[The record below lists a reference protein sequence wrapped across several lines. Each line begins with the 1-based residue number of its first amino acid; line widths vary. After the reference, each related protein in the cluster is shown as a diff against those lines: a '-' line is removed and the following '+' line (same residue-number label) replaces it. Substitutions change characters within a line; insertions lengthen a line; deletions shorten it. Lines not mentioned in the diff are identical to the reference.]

1 MHNYSFYFN
10 DDTHTEHTVGMQ
22 IAISEGD
29 TWCKVLESFLNFL
42 ETVYGYPLKDGVL
55 YLDEV
60 PDIHPSRTVTA
71 YLENKDKPEPYS
83 S

>member
-10 DDTHTEHTVGMQ
+10 DNTHTEHTVGMQ
-22 IAISEGD
+22 ISISEGD

-42 ETVYGYPLKDGVL
+42 ETVYGYPIKEGVL

-71 YLENKDKPEPYS
+71 HLDNKDMQDPFTS
-83 S
+83 

>member
-10 DDTHTEHTVGMQ
+10 DNTHTEHTVGMQ
-22 IAISEGD
+22 ISISEGD

-42 ETVYGYPLKDGVL
+42 ETVYGYPIKEGVL
-55 YLDEV
+55 YLDETYDV
-60 PDIHPSRTVTA
+60 HPSRTVTA
-71 YLENKDKPEPYS
+71 YLENKDKAEPYS